1 MTMNDFGVSDLP
13 PGLESLAR
21 ALCAWVRQ
29 GNSASLERWFAREL
43 GDDGAPIRLSIP
55 DWRQCV
61 RGLAEA
67 RHCRPG
73 WSKRVDRQALAL
85 LRSLLR
91 FSRPAGTPTTDFD
104 AVELDASYRTSLA
117 QLARAYARSGEARV
131 IGWWLSLP
139 DALHVPPPLPA
150 WSSSRHV
157 LAVLRGGW
165 QKRDDLLVVDH
176 RRREP
181 QTRFELM
188 GSGYSWLGPN
198 WRLTSTVAA
207 LSSARPG
214 SWISNS
220 VADLLEWS
228 YRSSGL
234 RCTRTALLLRGRKM
248 ALLGDQ
254 IDGKDLRGRSLET
267 EFDLPAGVTAEP
279 IPGCRGLLL
288 RTSSGRATAQVLP
301 VALPAVP
308 YETDRG
314 QFRVLDDHSHL
325 TLSCMAR
332 GGRCWLPL
340 LVSWDPRRHRKRLSW
355 RVLTVAQDS
364 KVCAGRGLRRPGELG
379 TRRHAGHLPQPGPF
393 RPSVISGISDQGQV
407 PARPVHERGQRRAAL
422 ERGLKRGFGG
432 RSGVQSPLR
441 IVPREA
447 WKELPRATGR
457 CMRGQPGPSGCPN
470 ESVRS
475 ATRPG
480 RCGSTG
486 P

>member
-1 MTMNDFGVSDLP
+1 MSMNDFGVSDLP

-61 RGLAEA
+61 RGLAAA

-332 GGRCWLPL
+332 GQRCWLPL

-364 KVCAGRGLRRPGELG
+364 KVCAQDVAFAVRVSWGRDDTL
-379 TRRHAGHLPQPGPF
+379 
-393 RPSVISGISDQGQV
+393 VIY
-407 PARPVHERGQRRAAL
+407 
-422 ERGLKRGFGG
+422 
-432 RSGVQSPLR
+432 RSL
-441 IVPREA
+441 
-447 WKELPRATGR
+447 
-457 CMRGQPGPSGCPN
+457 GPSAPRSFLGYQTKARFLLGRFTYEGNVEPLL
-470 ESVRS
+470 SVD
-475 ATRPG
+475 
-480 RCGSTG
+480 
-486 P
+486 

>member
-1 MTMNDFGVSDLP
+1 MNDLGVSDLP

-43 GDDGAPIRLSIP
+43 EADGAPIRLSIP
-55 DWRQCV
+55 DWWQCV

-67 RHCRPG
+67 RHLRPG
-73 WSKRVDRQALAL
+73 WSKKVDRHVLAL

-91 FSRPAGTPTTDFD
+91 FSRPGGTPTTDFD
-104 AVELDASYRTSLA
+104 AVELDASSRTSLA
-117 QLARAYARSGEARV
+117 QLARAYARTGEARV
-131 IGWWLSLP
+131 IGCWLSLP

-165 QKRDDLLVVDH
+165 QKGDDLFVVDH

-188 GSGYSWLGPN
+188 GSGSSWLGPD
-198 WRLTSTVAA
+198 WRLARSVAA
-207 LSSARPG
+207 SSCPRPG
-214 SWISNS
+214 SWISS
-220 VADLLEWS
+220 SAADLLEWS

-234 RCTRTALLLRGRKM
+234 RLRRTALLLRGRKM

-254 IDGKDLRGRSLET
+254 IGGKDLPGRLLET
-267 EFDLPAGVTAEP
+267 EFGLPAGVTAEP

-288 RTSSGRATAQVLP
+288 RTASSRATAQVLP
-301 VALPAVP
+301 VALPAAP
-308 YETDRG
+308 HETDRG
-314 QFRVLDDHSHL
+314 QLCVLDDHRHL

-340 LVSWDPRRHRKRLSW
+340 LVSWDPRRHRKQLSW

-364 KVCAGRGLRRPGELG
+364 KVCAQDVAFAVRVSWGRDDTLVIYRSLG
-379 TRRHAGHLPQPGPF
+379 PPAPRSFLGHQTKARFLLGRFTSEGNVEPLL
-393 RPSVISGISDQGQV
+393 SVD
-407 PARPVHERGQRRAAL
+407 
-422 ERGLKRGFGG
+422 
-432 RSGVQSPLR
+432 
-441 IVPREA
+441 
-447 WKELPRATGR
+447 
-457 CMRGQPGPSGCPN
+457 
-470 ESVRS
+470 
-475 ATRPG
+475 
-480 RCGSTG
+480 
-486 P
+486 

>member
-1 MTMNDFGVSDLP
+1 MNDFGVSDLP

-29 GNSASLERWFAREL
+29 GNSARLERWFAREL
-43 GDDGAPIRLSIP
+43 EADGAPIRLSIP
-55 DWRQCV
+55 AWRQCV

-67 RHCRPG
+67 KHCRPG
-73 WSKRVDRQALAL
+73 WSKRVDRHALAL

-254 IDGKDLRGRSLET
+254 IDGKDLRGRPLEGIR
-267 EFDLPAGVTAEP
+267 PA
-279 IPGCRGLLL
+279 CRGH
-288 RTSSGRATAQVLP
+288 GRA
-301 VALPAVP
+301 
-308 YETDRG
+308 D
-314 QFRVLDDHSHL
+314 S
-325 TLSCMAR
+325 
-332 GGRCWLPL
+332 
-340 LVSWDPRRHRKRLSW
+340 RLS
-355 RVLTVAQDS
+355 RSAPADLQRPRDGPGL
-364 KVCAGRGLRRPGELG
+364 AGR
-379 TRRHAGHLPQPGPF
+379 
-393 RPSVISGISDQGQV
+393 
-407 PARPVHERGQRRAAL
+407 AACRTL
-422 ERGLKRGFGG
+422 
-432 RSGVQSPLR
+432 
-441 IVPREA
+441 
-447 WKELPRATGR
+447 
-457 CMRGQPGPSGCPN
+457 
-470 ESVRS
+470 
-475 ATRPG
+475 
-480 RCGSTG
+480 
-486 P
+486 